1 MDSDLKWG
9 GQKRLCKITQDR
21 YIFKYRAHCQKLFSV
36 FRILTS
42 LADAVKSLQSCR
54 TLCDPIDGSPLGSS
68 LPGILQATSLG
79 ASIKHFFKEKSQS
92 LQSGLALSYLT
103 ISKIYLFLSKGSGRF
118 LENMM
123 RRDKGVGEAA
133 ARNQVIQ
140 PCPQGSTT
148 GDMYTSIEHLQP
160 EGIGTVYKDVAQYIV
175 ATKAK
180 TKGRGSL
187 CTP

>member
-1 MDSDLKWG
+1 MPQALQVRRPGPMIHLGVYKNDFDSDLKWG

-42 LADAVKSLQSCR
+42 L
-54 TLCDPIDGSPLGSS
+54 
-68 LPGILQATSLG
+68 G

-92 LQSGLALSYLT
+92 LQSGLALFYLT
-103 ISKIYLFLSKGSGRF
+103 INKIYLFLSKGSGRF
-118 LENMM
+118 LENIM
-123 RRDKGVGEAA
+123 RRDKGVGEAT

-148 GDMYTSIEHLQP
+148 GDMYTSIEDLQP
-160 EGIGTVYKDVAQYIV
+160 EGIGTVYKDVARYIV

>member
-36 FRILTS
+36 FRIL
-42 LADAVKSLQSCR
+42 
-54 TLCDPIDGSPLGSS
+54 
-68 LPGILQATSLG
+68 TSLG

-118 LENMM
+118 LENIM

-148 GDMYTSIEHLQP
+148 ETCIPPQRIYSQKQQELFVKMQLNTQLQQRQ
-160 EGIGTVYKDVAQYIV
+160 KQ
-175 ATKAK
+175 K
-180 TKGRGSL
+180 KGALSV
-187 CTP
+187 PHKHS